1 MKLPVYLDYAA
12 TTPVDPR
19 VANKMMQYLTMDGI
33 FGNPASRSHRY
44 GWLAEEAVDVARHE
58 IADLIGADIREI
70 IFTSGAT
77 ESDNLAIKGAVQANK
92 QKGTLPV
99 HQIVGMGEAYRIAK
113 EEMGAEMFRIRKL
126 RDRLWQGLQHIKVLV
141 LESPDAIR
149 RNRDIIGATN
159 PVDAIAG
166 TLRADYADSLIE
178 NAVHGSDSLTAAM
191 REINYFFLAGEVY
204 GSMYQ

>member
-1 MKLPVYLDYAA
+1 MTIERTLSIIKPNAIKNNALGTIIHRFISANFNIIGMKMLH
-12 TTPVDPR
+12 
-19 VANKMMQYLTMDGI
+19 LTKAQAKG
-33 FGNPASRSHRY
+33 FYTEHQHKSFFN
-44 GWLAEEAVDVARHE
+44 
-58 IADLIGADIREI
+58 DLINFMI
-70 IFTSGAT
+70 SG
-77 ESDNLAIKGAVQANK
+77 
-92 QKGTLPV
+92 P
-99 HQIVGMGEAYRIAK
+99 IV
-113 EEMGAEMFRIRKL
+113 
-126 RDRLWQGLQHIKVLV
+126 VLV